1 MNKVIIIGGDHY
13 NALGLVRCFGI
24 NGIKPDAILIEPQK
38 TNRFCNHSRYWN
50 TVRYVNDE
58 NEAFEYLLSLPA
70 TEEKS
75 VLVPSSD
82 GAMLMIDAKSK
93 DLSRKYILPGFKG
106 NPGMVAHLM
115 NKYNQMKWAKE
126 LGIKTA
132 KTWLVDFQEYKNLL
146 PEFIYPCIVKPVISS
161 EGKKCDI
168 TKCDDEDFLI
178 KTIDK
183 LKSKGYNRVLIQEFL
198 VKDYECELWGCI
210 LEHSDNTPY
219 LLSRHLR
226 EWPKVGGSVS
236 CHEFIIDPTM
246 KVQAEEILN
255 KLKTGGYVGN
265 IDIEIISIKGTLYL
279 NEVNFRNSGD
289 VYALFKDKMY
299 YPYYSYLDMIGQDIS
314 GYNMEYTDKAYAMN
328 ETTDIRHAFTG
339 GISFFTW
346 LRFLHQSKDKA
357 YWFKGDMKPALYKYK
372 YFLVKF
378 VKELLN

>member
-24 NGIKPDAILIEPQK
+24 NGIKPDAILIEPYK

-70 TEEKS
+70 TEEKA

-146 PEFIYPCIVKPVISS
+146 PEFIY
-161 EGKKCDI
+161 
-168 TKCDDEDFLI
+168 
-178 KTIDK
+178 
-183 LKSKGYNRVLIQEFL
+183 
-198 VKDYECELWGCI
+198 
-210 LEHSDNTPY
+210 
-219 LLSRHLR
+219 
-226 EWPKVGGSVS
+226 
-236 CHEFIIDPTM
+236 HEFS
-246 KVQAEEILN
+246 N
-255 KLKTGGYVGN
+255 N
-265 IDIEIISIKGTLYL
+265 
-279 NEVNFRNSGD
+279 
-289 VYALFKDKMY
+289 
-299 YPYYSYLDMIGQDIS
+299 
-314 GYNMEYTDKAYAMN
+314 
-328 ETTDIRHAFTG
+328 
-339 GISFFTW
+339 
-346 LRFLHQSKDKA
+346 
-357 YWFKGDMKPALYKYK
+357 LYK
-372 YFLVKF
+372 
-378 VKELLN
+378 